1 VVCSEGYPVSR
12 ISTKIILLL
21 LVTLITVVNQIVNA
35 DVFLTSENLN
45 SALKQ
50 MQRSQLQIQKNED
63 YELALY
69 TLGKTADDLAKLLTD
84 EVEAHANENE
94 KLIELAL
101 DRTKGIQINIFWE
114 GQKSRFFYDGK
125 ILNEYLEQYPEGQYR
140 MDSLYRTITR
150 DFFLLVPDGENELKE
165 TIERKESFKNKYPD
179 FANLSEIE
187 FYLAIDYRDL
197 WRHYRDIKALNLA
210 DQMAITTSQQLQL
223 INEKYRDK
231 DEGEIARRLLERF
244 LVEAEVEITP

>member
-1 VVCSEGYPVSR
+1 VSR
-12 ISTKIILLL
+12 IRTKILSLL

-45 SALKQ
+45 NALKQ
-50 MQRSQLQIQKNED
+50 MQRSQLQIQKNEE

-101 DRTKGIQINIFWE
+101 ERSKDIRINIFWE
-114 GQKSRFFYDGK
+114 GQKSRFFYDGNA
-125 ILNEYLEQYPEGQYR
+125 LNAYLKQYPDGDHR
-140 MDSLYRTITR
+140 MDTLYRVITR
-150 DFFLLVPDGENELKE
+150 DFFLSVPNGEKELLA
-165 TIERKESFKNKYPD
+165 TIDTINSFIHLYPN
-179 FANLSEIE
+179 FEKLSEIE
-187 FYLAIDYRDL
+187 LYLAINYRDL
-197 WRHYRDIKALNLA
+197 FRLHHNNQDVNL
-210 DQMAITTSQQLQL
+210 TSQIAMSTRKQLQR
-223 INEKYRDK
+223 IVDEYKEK

-244 LVEAEVEITP
+244 IVEAGLEESP

>member
-1 VVCSEGYPVSR
+1 VSR
-12 ISTKIILLL
+12 ISTKMLSVL
-21 LVTLITVVNQIVNA
+21 LVTLVTVVNQNVNA

-50 MQRSQLQIQKNED
+50 MQRSQLQIQKNE
-63 YELALY
+63 EHEFALY
-69 TLGKTADDLAKLLTD
+69 TLGKTADDLAKLLSD

-101 DRTKGIQINIFWE
+101 ERSKGIQINIFWE
-114 GQKSRFFYDGK
+114 GRNSRFFYDGK
-125 ILNEYLEQYPEGQYR
+125 VLNEYLERYPEGQYR

-150 DFFLLVPDGENELKE
+150 DFFLLVPEGENELKVI
-165 TIERKESFKNKYPD
+165 IEKKESFKNKYPD
-179 FANLSEIE
+179 FENLSEIE

-197 WRHYRDIKALNLA
+197 WRHYRDIKALDLA
-210 DQMAITTSQQLQL
+210 DQMAITTRQQFQL
-223 INEKYRDK
+223 IFEKYRDK

-244 LVEAEVEITP
+244 IVEAGLKESP